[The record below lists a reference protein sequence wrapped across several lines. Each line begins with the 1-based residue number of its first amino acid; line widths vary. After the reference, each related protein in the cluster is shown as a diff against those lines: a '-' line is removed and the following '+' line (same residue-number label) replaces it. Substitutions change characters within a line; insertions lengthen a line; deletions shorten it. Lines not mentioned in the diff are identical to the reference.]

1 MCPPVMRL
9 TKIEVAEKQLREAI
23 RLFAEGR
30 DPVTVQTVVGA
41 AHQVL
46 TDLARKNG
54 FGSVIKDSSYV
65 RPEKKKEWITLVN
78 SAQNFFKHADLDPEA
93 VLDFRPAFTKFLLFD
108 AVEMYLIL
116 QKSLFWEGVVF
127 RAWMYVNYP
136 QFLADQGLHRQWENF
151 AQQLGTQASDFGKAL
166 KTVEGL
172 VHSGRIPIPG
182 I

>member
-1 MCPPVMRL
+1 MSLQVIRL
-9 TKIEVAEKQLREAI
+9 TKIEAAEKQLREAI

-46 TDLARKNG
+46 TDLARKKG
-54 FGSVIKDSSYV
+54 FGSVIKDSVYV
-65 RPEKKKEWITLVN
+65 RPEKKKEWIAIVN

-93 VLDFRPAFTKFLLFD
+93 VLDFHPEFMNFLLFD

-116 QKSLFWEGVVF
+116 KKSLFWEGSVF
-127 RAWMYVNYP
+127 RAWIYVNYP
-136 QFLADQGLHRQWENF
+136 QFLTDQGLRRQYENF
-151 AQQLGTQASDFGKAL
+151 AQQLGTQVSDFGKAL
-166 KTVEGL
+166 ETVESL
-172 VHSGRIPIPG
+172 VHSGRISIPG